1 MSSSNEKLDSIINN
15 EIKIREKINDAFLEI
30 VEDERVAYD
39 IGFHMT
45 DWLSDLQEIVELYSN
60 IDNVTSE
67 EIELFMYRFLAHVP
81 NHLNAAKKLSGMGKV
96 EDIFKASIFEEDE

>member
-1 MSSSNEKLDSIINN
+1 MFHSSIGNEVN
-15 EIKIREKINDAFLEI
+15 IREKIKDAFLEI

-45 DWLSDLQEIVELYSN
+45 DWLSDLREIAELYAN
-60 IDNVTSE
+60 IDNVTTE
-67 EIELFMYRFLAHVP
+67 EFKLFMYRFLAHVP

-96 EDIFKASIFEEDE
+96 EDVFNADIFEEDE